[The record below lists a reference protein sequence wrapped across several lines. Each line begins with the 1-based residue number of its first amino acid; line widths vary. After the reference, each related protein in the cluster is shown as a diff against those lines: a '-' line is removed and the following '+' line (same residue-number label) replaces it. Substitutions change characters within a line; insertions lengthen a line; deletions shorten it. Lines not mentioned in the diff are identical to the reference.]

1 MTPER
6 HQQIKRL
13 FLAAV
18 ELAPGEVQLFLEKA
32 CAGDAELRVE
42 VESLLKNHRTE
53 TLLGGG
59 TIKSTEVNEIP
70 SETDTGTEAKLARAE
85 MQAKAAA
92 AERFVRPAGT
102 MIAERYRL
110 VSPLGR
116 GGMGVVYRADDVEL
130 GQIVALKFL
139 GDKLIDR
146 PAAVEYLRREVRA
159 ARQVTNPN
167 VVRVFDIGQCDDDVF
182 ISMEYVAGEDLDSLV
197 RRVGPLPEAK
207 VRQIARQMAS
217 GLAAAH
223 DAGILHRDLK
233 PANVMIDDA
242 GKVRILDFGIASAVD
257 DERMLARL
265 AGTPGFF
272 APEVLFGEQS
282 SRQSDLYAWGL
293 VVYFAATGKLPKVGK
308 LSREETGEA
317 LFLSGEGPELAECV
331 CACLQADPKLRPKSA
346 DDLVA
351 ALGGGDPLNEA
362 LRAGRLP
369 SFELVAAA
377 ANWMPSNR
385 VIDGLLATGLVA
397 LFLILLL
404 ADRTLFL
411 SRCGLVKSPEVLRD
425 TAEQVLEQFGN
436 LEARTSQ
443 VSSPAAIGVAIDT
456 DCLQYVRDHPEIRGA
471 WNKVASGEIPAVL
484 FWYRWGDGRLP
495 PPYLLGD
502 VQDPRLPAAIPGT
515 AAVSLDGRGKLLS
528 LQIVDSA
535 EDAANADLR
544 PDWQQLFDMAGL
556 KWAEFRE
563 TMPKRSPPLFADEVR
578 EWEGPFGADPT
589 QQVRVSAA
597 TREGRLV
604 FFDLLQPWE
613 SESGAIAQ
621 SRQHARKQYS
631 RYVVLRTAVWLV
643 AIAAAAILAGWHV
656 NKGHVDWRGAWR
668 VSGFVS
674 ALAILDWL
682 FSSRHSF
689 VLTEEL
695 ASAMVW
701 LQVIVFCGTIA
712 GVAYL
717 AVEPSA
723 RRWWPWSI
731 ITLRRLLNG
740 RLLDGRLADRGIWA
754 DVLLGLVVGLGAVL
768 LRQACTLMNQ
778 LLGVPVSGLNDFDV
792 NQNLLDHFG
801 LRYKVTVFAGAMLMA
816 VLESLLLLTLVVVTK
831 RVAKS
836 TLLSAVVLVI
846 ALAAAAIL
854 GRGILSPIDWAAR
867 TLLLSIAAFVLLR
880 FGLLTT
886 ISALA
891 TYYAVNNSPITLD
904 WSQWYAPTGL
914 VVVLTVAAALAACWR
929 FARPAAAI

>member
-18 ELAPGEVQLFLEKA
+18 ELAPGEVESFLERE
-32 CAGDAELRVE
+32 CRDDAELLAE
-42 VESLLKNHRTE
+42 VESLLANHRTE
-53 TLLGGG
+53 TLLGRG
-59 TIKSTEVNEIP
+59 TKISTEVSAVP
-70 SETDTGTEAKLARAE
+70 SDTDTGTEAALARAE
-85 MQAKAAA
+85 MHAKAAS
-92 AERFVRPAGT
+92 AERVVRSAGT
-102 MIAERYRL
+102 MIAGRYRI

-130 GQIVALKFL
+130 GQTVALKFL
-139 GDKLIDR
+139 GEKLRDR
-146 PAAVEYLRREVRA
+146 PDAVEYLRREVRT

-167 VVRVFDIGQCDDDVF
+167 VVRVFDIGQCDGEVF
-182 ISMEYVAGEDLDSLV
+182 ISMEYVAGEDLESLV

-272 APEVLFGEQS
+272 APEVLFGEQP
-282 SRQSDLYAWGL
+282 SRQSDMYAWGL
-293 VVYFAATGKLPKVGK
+293 VIYFAATGKLPKTGK
-308 LSREETGEA
+308 VSREEAGEA

-331 CACLQADPKLRPKSA
+331 CACLQADPNLRPKSA

-351 ALGGGDPLNEA
+351 ALGGGDPLSEA

-377 ANWMPSNR
+377 ANWMPSSR
-385 VIDGLLATGLVA
+385 VIDGLLAAGLAA
-397 LFLILLL
+397 LLLILLL
-404 ADRTLFL
+404 SDRTLFL

-425 TAEQVLEQFGN
+425 TAEQVLDRFGN
-436 LEARTSQ
+436 SVAGASQ
-443 VSSPAAIGVAIDT
+443 ASAIGVALDT

-471 WNKVASGEIPAVL
+471 WSKVASGEIPAVL
-484 FWYRWGDGRLP
+484 FWYRRGDGRLP
-495 PPYLLGD
+495 PPDLLGD
-502 VQDPRLPAAIPGT
+502 GQDPRLPAAIPGA

-535 EDAANADLR
+535 EDAGNSDQR
-544 PDWQQLFDMAGL
+544 PDWQQLFEMAGL
-556 KWAEFRE
+556 NWAEFRE
-563 TMPKRSPPLFADEVR
+563 TTPKRTPPLFADEVR
-578 EWEGPFGADPT
+578 EWEGPFVAYPT

-597 TREGRLV
+597 ARAGNLV
-604 FFDLLQPWE
+604 FFDVVQPWE
-613 SESGAIAQ
+613 AESGAIAR
-621 SRQHARKQYS
+621 SRKQYS
-631 RYVVLRTAVWLV
+631 RYVALRTTVWLV
-643 AIAAAAILAGWHV
+643 AIAVAAVLAGWHV

-668 VSGFVS
+668 VSGFVA

-682 FSSRHSF
+682 CGSRHSF

-695 ASAMVW
+695 ASAMAW

-731 ITLRRLLNG
+731 ITLRRLL
-740 RLLDGRLADRGIWA
+740 DGRLADRGIWA
-754 DVLLGLVVGLGAVL
+754 DVLLGVVVGLGSVL
-768 LRQACTLMNQ
+768 LRQACTLTNQ

-792 NQNLLDHFG
+792 SQNLLDHFG
-801 LRYKVTVFAGAMLMA
+801 LRYKIAVFAGALLMA

-836 TLLSAVVLVI
+836 TLLSAVVLVT

-854 GRGILSPIDWAAR
+854 GRGIISPIDWAAR
-867 TLLLSIAAFVLLR
+867 TLLLSIAAFVLIR
-880 FGLLTT
+880 FGLLAT
-886 ISALA
+886 IAALA

-929 FARPAAAI
+929 FARPSGTT